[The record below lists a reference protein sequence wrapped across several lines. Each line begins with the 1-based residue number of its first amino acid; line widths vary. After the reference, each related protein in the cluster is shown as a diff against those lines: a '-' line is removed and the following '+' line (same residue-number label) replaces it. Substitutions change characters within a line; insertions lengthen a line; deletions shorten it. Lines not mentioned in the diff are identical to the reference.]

1 MSEEQKEQKALTVE
15 ILEKVSSLATAGL
28 GLVAALAWND
38 AIKGLFEY
46 VLPKG
51 SGVAA
56 QFAYAVVVTVIIVIV
71 TIRLGRLTDFAKKQ
85 LEKEKKKVEESAG
98 SETETPQS

>member
-38 AIKGLFEY
+38 AIKSFFDLVF
-46 VLPKG
+46 PAA

-56 QFAYAVVVTVIIVIV
+56 QFTYAIVITVVVVIV
-71 TIRLGRLTDFAKKQ
+71 TVRLGRLTDFAKRQ
-85 LEKEKKKVEESAG
+85 LDREKKKIEEVSD
-98 SETETPQS
+98 EEEQQN